1 MNNRFQRLLLLAHTF
16 VIAALCGAL
25 PAQAGEP
32 LQLTINGSNTVGA
45 RLAPMLV
52 QGMLQEAEVSNLQV
66 ELNQRSRE
74 HQLSGVDK
82 TLGPLRIRINAHG
95 SSTGFRGLLDRSG
108 QIAASS
114 RPIRDAEVSQ
124 LTGAGNMRSV
134 QAEQIIGL
142 DGLAIIVHPDNQL
155 RELSVQQLADIFSGR
170 IDNWQQLGGEAGAIS
185 IYARDHNSGTWETFS
200 ELVLSPYQLELH
212 AKARRY
218 KSNSDLSRDVSS
230 DIHGIGFVGLDSI
243 GAARALA
250 ISAGDSHAMLPTREL
265 VATEDYPL
273 TRRLYL
279 YLRPDEDNRLARQL
293 ISFTQ
298 SLAGQQ
304 LVDESGFVGQNL
316 KAISVPARADMPV
329 KYRELAD
336 NAQRL
341 SVNFRFAEGSA
352 QLDNKARQDIERLLA
367 YLREHNKGI
376 DRVVL
381 VGFGD
386 PGRRNA
392 GLRSRLRASAVSLAL
407 TSNGIAVK
415 DFFGLADQ
423 IPVADNSTDNGRIKN
438 RRVEVWVY

>member
-1 MNNRFQRLLLLAHTF
+1 MTNRFQRLRTLAKTI
-16 VIAALCGAL
+16 VIAGLCAVA
-25 PAQAGEP
+25 PAQAAEP
-32 LQLTINGSNTVGA
+32 LQMTINGSNTIGA
-45 RLAPMLV
+45 KLAPMLV
-52 QGMLQEAEVSNLQV
+52 QGMLQEAEVSNLQA

-114 RPIRDAEVSQ
+114 RPIRDSEVEQ
-124 LTGAGNMRSV
+124 LSASGNMRSV

-142 DGLAIIVHPDNQL
+142 DGLAIIIHPDNQL
-155 RELSVQQLADIFSGR
+155 RELSVEQLADIFSGR
-170 IDNWQQLGGEAGAIS
+170 VNNWRQLGGHAGAIK

-212 AKARRY
+212 GAASRY
-218 KSNSDLSRDVSS
+218 KSNQDLSRDVSR
-230 DIHGIGFVGLDSI
+230 DINGIGFVGLDSI

-250 ISAGDSHAMLPTREL
+250 ISAGDSHAMLPTKEL

-279 YLRPDEDNRLARQL
+279 YLRPDEDNRLALQL
-293 ISFTQ
+293 TSFAQ

-304 LVDESGFVGQNL
+304 LVDEAGFVGQNI
-316 KAISVPARADMPV
+316 KAISVPPRNDMPV
-329 KYRELAD
+329 RYRELAD

-352 QLDNKARQDIERLLA
+352 QLDNKARQDIDRLLA
-367 YLREHNKGI
+367 YLREHNKGM

-392 GLRSRLRASAVSLAL
+392 GLLSRLRASAISLAL
-407 TSNGIAVK
+407 TSNGVAVK
-415 DFFGLADQ
+415 DFFGLADKL
-423 IPVADNSTDNGRIKN
+423 PVADNSTENGRIKN